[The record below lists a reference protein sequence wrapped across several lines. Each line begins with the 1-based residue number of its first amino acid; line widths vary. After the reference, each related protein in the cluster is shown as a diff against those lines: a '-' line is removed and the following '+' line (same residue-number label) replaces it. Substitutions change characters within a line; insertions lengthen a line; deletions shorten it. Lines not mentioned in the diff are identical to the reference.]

1 MEQFVDIHTHHHPSP
16 ETLSLS
22 NYRLGVDIAMPCAP
36 FSAGIHPWDADKI
49 ADCEGL
55 LDELEKIDCMAIGEI
70 GLDFACSVDRTLQQ
84 TLFER
89 QLAIASRRNLPV
101 IIHNVK
107 ATAEVLATLA
117 LYPIPAVIFHGF
129 IGSKEQLGQIVA
141 RGFYVSF
148 GFGALRS
155 PRTIE
160 ALVACPATALLL
172 ESDTA
177 GEPILAL
184 YTEVAKLRQTTTQ
197 QLATEIYS
205 NYTKIFN
212 K

>member
-1 MEQFVDIHTHHHPSP
+1 MEQLVDIHTHHPAAN
-16 ETLSLS
+16 TLSLS
-22 NYRLGVDIAMPCAP
+22 NYRLGIDNEMPCAP
-36 FSAGIHPWDADKI
+36 FSAGIHPWDVDKI
-49 ADCEGL
+49 ADCEGAL
-55 LDELEKIDCMAIGEI
+55 NELERIDCVAIGEI
-70 GLDFACSVDRTLQQ
+70 GLDFACSVDHTLQQ

-129 IGSKEQLGQIVA
+129 IGSKELLGQIVA

-184 YTEVAKLRQTTTQ
+184 YNEVAKLRQTTTQ

>member
-1 MEQFVDIHTHHHPSP
+1 MEQLVDIHTHCPAAN
-16 ETLSLS
+16 TLSLS
-22 NYRLGVDIAMPCAP
+22 NYRLGIDNEMPCAP

-49 ADCEGL
+49 ADSEGL
-55 LDELEKIDCMAIGEI
+55 LSELEQIDCVAIGEI
-70 GLDFACSVDRTLQQ
+70 GLDFACRVDRTLQQ
-84 TLFER
+84 ALFER
-89 QLAIASRRNLPV
+89 QLAIAARRNMPV
-101 IIHNVK
+101 IIHCVK
-107 ATAEVLATLA
+107 STSEVLAALA
-117 LYPIPAVIFHGF
+117 HYPTSEVIFHGF

-184 YTEVAKLRQTTTQ
+184 YTEVARLRQTTTQ